1 METKLFEA
9 ASPYINSTLFG
20 YDTVQ
25 ELFEAELNEKKDDV
39 DSSLSVIRDLNRR
52 SRRTLALPIPVR
64 YGLFIRSTLLII
76 FEIFIQLV

>member
-52 SRRTLALPIPVR
+52 SRRTLPIPVR
-64 YGLFIRSTLLII
+64 YGLFIRGHFWFLIT
-76 FEIFIQLV
+76 

>member
-1 METKLFEA
+1 METKLFETV
-9 ASPYINSTLFG
+9 SPYINSTLFG

-52 SRRTLALPIPVR
+52 SRRTLPIPVR
-64 YGLFIRSTLLII
+64 YEFIYETTFTPKVQFKRGP
-76 FEIFIQLV
+76 F